1 MSGLPSAIVFLD
13 IDGVLN
19 NASWEGMDV
28 PFSCDPVN
36 VRCLNELLADTGA
49 QVVIISEW
57 RRLISW
63 ARLCEILE
71 RFGVCAAFYSKTPV
85 IERDGPHDLR
95 PPRGY
100 EVDAWLRQHQFEGTY
115 VILDDR
121 GDHQPHLHRL
131 IQTDPRHGLIEEHI
145 ERAMRLLSGETVE
158 PVQSTKSALWQNVR
172 DEEL

>member
-1 MSGLPSAIVFLD
+1 MSDLPSAIVFLD

-100 EVDAWLRQHQFEGTY
+100 EVDAWLRHHAFEGAY

-131 IQTDPRHGLIEEHI
+131 IQTDPCHGLTADHLH
-145 ERAMRLLSGETVE
+145 RAKEMLLET
-158 PVQSTKSALWQNVR
+158 PPSSPWDGVR